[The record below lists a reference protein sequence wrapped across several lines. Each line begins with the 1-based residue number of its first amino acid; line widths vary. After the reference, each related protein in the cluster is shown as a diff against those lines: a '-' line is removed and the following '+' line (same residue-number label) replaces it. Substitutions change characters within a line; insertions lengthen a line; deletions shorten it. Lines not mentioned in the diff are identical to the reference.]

1 MIAIKNYIKTIKK
14 YMQVKNGTYW
24 LYFLTMKIEDLKTI
38 YTANLKALRTF
49 RKWNQAEL
57 SEKVGISEKF
67 YNDIETGRKWGSF
80 ETIVDLANAFEVE
93 PYELFLPQGTVIS
106 HDEKRTKDLMK
117 RLRTN
122 FSELVDTMEEFL
134 AEKK

>member
-1 MIAIKNYIKTIKK
+1 
-14 YMQVKNGTYW
+14 
-24 LYFLTMKIEDLKTI
+24 MKIEDLKTI

-106 HDEKRTKDLMK
+106 HNEKRTKDLMK